1 MFIYNKSIIFKT
13 LLASMTLFLATS
25 CYDLDEMN
33 KNPYE
38 VTMVPNIT
46 ILILI
51 SR

>member
-38 VTMVPNIT
+38 LPDNSV
-46 ILILI
+46 
-51 SR
+51 R